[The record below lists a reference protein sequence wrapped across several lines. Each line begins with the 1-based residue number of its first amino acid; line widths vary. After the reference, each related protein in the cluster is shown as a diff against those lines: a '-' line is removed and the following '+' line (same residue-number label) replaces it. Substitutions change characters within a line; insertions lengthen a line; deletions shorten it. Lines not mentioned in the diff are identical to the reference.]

1 MNTID
6 TSGGARAAASATAAT
21 TATAGSGAAVF
32 AGATAGADTAAA
44 TEDRFL
50 RLLVAQMRNQD
61 PLNPLDNAQVTSQLA
76 QINTVRGIE
85 QLNASMA
92 KMAAASGEVS
102 PFAAVGLLG
111 RQVLVAGDTFEWKG
125 AVADVTGGPPGAA
138 DASVAPAATAPAVR
152 LGFELPAD
160 ARMVHVEIVDA
171 TGRVV
176 RAYEPAGVAPGV
188 HTFEW
193 DGTHDDGTRAVAG
206 SYRLRAVATGHDGA
220 ALAIATLAPARVTGI
235 AQAAGGAR
243 VELGGRPAV
252 ATSAIRAV
260 L

>member
-1 MNTID
+1 MQHVATID
-6 TSGGARAAASATAAT
+6 TSRPAASAAAASGASASSSAAAT
-21 TATAGSGAAVF
+21 DSAAG
-32 AGATAGADTAAA
+32 

-92 KMAAASGEVS
+92 KMAAASAEVS
-102 PFAAVGLLG
+102 PLGAVGLLG
-111 RQVLVAGDTFEWKG
+111 RQVLVAGDSFEWKG
-125 AVADVTGGPPGAA
+125 AAAQFASGQPDAA
-138 DASVAPAATAPAVR
+138 DASAAAAPTVR

-160 ARMVHVEIVDA
+160 ARKVRVEIVDA
-171 TGRVV
+171 AGAVV
-176 RAYEPAGVAPGV
+176 RAYESTGVSPGV

-193 DGTHDDGTRAVAG
+193 DGRHADGTRAAVG
-206 SYRLRAVATGHDGA
+206 SYRLRAVGSGHDGA
-220 ALAIATLAPARVTGI
+220 ALDVATLAPARVTGI

-243 VELGGRPAV
+243 VELGGRPA
-252 ATSAIRAV
+252 AAASAIRAV

>member
-1 MNTID
+1 MSTID
-6 TSGGARAAASATAAT
+6 TSNSARTASAAAASGGTAAS
-21 TATAGSGAAVF
+21 SGAATGTDSA
-32 AGATAGADTAAA
+32 AG

-85 QLNASMA
+85 ELNASMS
-92 KMAAASGEVS
+92 KMAAASSAVS
-102 PFAAVGLLG
+102 PLSAVGLLG
-111 RQVLVAGDTFEWKG
+111 RQVLVAGDAFEWNDATAG
-125 AVADVTGGPPGAA
+125 VASGDPTAV
-138 DASVAPAATAPAVR
+138 DASATPAPVVR

-160 ARMVHVEIVDA
+160 AKALRVEILDA
-171 TGRVV
+171 AGRVV
-176 RAYEPAGVAPGV
+176 HTREVADAASGV

-193 DGTHDDGTRAVAG
+193 NGTHADGTRASAG
-206 SYRLRAVATGHDGA
+206 TYRLRAAAAGYDGGV
-220 ALAIATLAPARVTGI
+220 LDIDTLVPARVTGI

-243 VELGGRPAV
+243 IELSGRSAL
-252 ATSAIRAV
+252 AASAIRAV